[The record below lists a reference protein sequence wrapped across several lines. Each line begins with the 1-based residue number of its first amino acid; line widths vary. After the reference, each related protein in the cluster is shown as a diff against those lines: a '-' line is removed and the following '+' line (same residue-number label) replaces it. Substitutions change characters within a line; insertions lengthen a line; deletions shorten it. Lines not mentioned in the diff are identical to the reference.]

1 MTLRMPSTR
10 VVKRRGR
17 PRRTASSAHPM
28 CRGQSTLLNTLWE
41 AGLVPFAFYEAGL
54 VYARL
59 RRQALNLM
67 DAPSIGRVL
76 LKERLDGTRT
86 WEETPTQARL
96 FQGFM
101 ATEQHLSSWEKERV
115 QLLRRALEEHKPLE
129 AQTLKKLAQTLY
141 PLLEDLSH
149 FFQNLNA
156 CGSLPLRE

>member
-1 MTLRMPSTR
+1 MPFS
-10 VVKRRGR
+10 
-17 PRRTASSAHPM
+17 
-28 CRGQSTLLNTLWE
+28 C
-41 AGLVPFAFYEAGL
+41 YEAGL
-54 VYARL
+54 IYARL

-86 WEETPTQARL
+86 WDETPTQARL